1 LRASA
6 IFEQKGLRRP
16 AGDGKMPPFVTTG
29 ARRAPEEGNVIMVKA
44 CDLKRNDLVGMQ
56 GVPHLLE
63 ELKVSTPSARGA
75 STLYRFRFRNLVT
88 KNKVDMT
95 CKGDDP
101 FVEIAFEKRDVQFL
115 FAKQDEY
122 TFMDAEDF
130 SQFVMRGDE
139 IADQV
144 SYLAED
150 MDGIVALVADGR
162 ILTIE
167 MPASVSLKIVECDP
181 VLKGASATGRSK
193 PAKLQTGLV
202 VQVPEYLTPGEV
214 IRVDTRTGKFLQRA

>member
-1 LRASA
+1 M
-6 IFEQKGLRRP
+6 IK
-16 AGDGKMPPFVTTG
+16 AG
-29 ARRAPEEGNVIMVKA
+29 
-44 CDLKRNDLVGMQ
+44 DLKRNDLVGMQ

-63 ELKVSTPSARGA
+63 DLKVSTPSARGA

-88 KNKVDMT
+88 KNKMDMT

-101 FVEIAFEKRDVQFL
+101 FTEIAFEKRDVQFL

-139 IADQV
+139 ISEQID
-144 SYLAED
+144 YLAED

-162 ILTIE
+162 ILALE
-167 MPASVSLKIVECDP
+167 MPSNVNLKIVECDP
-181 VLKGASATGRSK
+181 VMKGASATGRSK

-202 VQVPEYLTPGEV
+202 VQVPEYLTTGEV